1 MKSNI
6 SLALSGLLILAVIYL
21 FTQLGTSEGESQA
34 DTAVEASAVPDV
46 VYINADSLL
55 SNYKSFRSKIEELK
69 VQEEGASVR
78 INKQMGAL
86 ESEYKSVQRKIQQG
100 LLSPSQ
106 IAGEEQRL
114 GRKQQKLLAEQEQ
127 LSQQLMMETQRLN
140 AELQERLVALMD
152 SLRAE
157 KGYKYI
163 LQYGQG
169 GSVLSADE
177 SYDITND
184 VLNILNEEEP
194 DVEEEPTESNQDSSS
209 VE

>member
-6 SLALSGLLILAVIYL
+6 SLALNGLLILAVIYL
-21 FTQLGTSEGESQA
+21 FTQLPTSKVESTA
-34 DTAVEASAVPDV
+34 DTTVESSTVPEV

-55 SNYKSFRSKIEELK
+55 GNYKAFRSKIEELK
-69 VQEEGASVR
+69 VQEEEASVR

-86 ESEYKSVQRKIQQG
+86 ESEYKAVQRKIQQG

-114 GRKQQKLLAEQEQ
+114 GKKQQRLLAEQEQ
-127 LSQQLMMETQRLN
+127 LSQQLMLETQRLN
-140 AELQERLVALMD
+140 AELQDRLVSLMD

-157 KGYKYI
+157 RGYKFI

-169 GSVLSADE
+169 GSVLSAAE
-177 SYDITND
+177 NYDITND
-184 VLNILNEEEP
+184 VLNILNEDTEAEAP
-194 DVEEEPTESNQDSSS
+194 ATTESDQDSSS

>member
-6 SLALSGLLILAVIYL
+6 SLALNGLLILAVIYL
-21 FTQLGTSEGESQA
+21 FTQLPTSKGDSKVEK
-34 DTAVEASAVPDV
+34 TVEASSVPEI

-55 SNYKSFRSKIEELK
+55 GNYKSFVSKIGELK
-69 VQEEGASVR
+69 VQEEKASIQ

-86 ESEYKSVQRKIQQG
+86 ESEYKAVQRKIQQG

-114 GRKQQKLLAEQEQ
+114 GKKQQKLLAEQEQ

-140 AELQERLVALMD
+140 AELQDRLVTLMD

-157 KGYKYI
+157 KGYEYI

-169 GSVLSADE
+169 GSVLSAAE
-177 SYDITND
+177 TFDITND
-184 VLNILNEEEP
+184 VLNILNEEAGDET
-194 DVEEEPTESNQDSSS
+194 ETTESAQDSSS

>member
-6 SLALSGLLILAVIYL
+6 SLALNGLLILAVIYL
-21 FTQLGTSEGESQA
+21 FTQLSTSKGESQA
-34 DTAVEASAVPDV
+34 ADTTVEASSVPEI

-55 SNYKSFRSKIEELK
+55 GNYKSFRAKLEDLK
-69 VQEEGASVR
+69 VQEEQASIS

-86 ESEYKSVQRKIQQG
+86 ESEYKAVQRKIQQG

-114 GRKQQKLLAEQEQ
+114 GKKQQKLLAEQDQ

-140 AELQERLVALMD
+140 AELQDRLVVLMD

-169 GSVLSADE
+169 GSVLSAAAN
-177 SYDITND
+177 YDITND
-184 VLNILNEEEP
+184 VLNILNEEPES
-194 DVEEEPTESNQDSSS
+194 EEPVSNQDSSS